1 MKCLPHLA
9 RALALSIPL
18 LLGACVQ
25 SGSPVESPAGFRQRV
40 THSGTAT
47 KKTQDRLLNGKIPPK
62 KGPSYQPQHDQ
73 DNQNRRLIEYVGSV
87 PVYRH
92 TASNAVLWK
101 HGLMVDADG
110 SPAAYSPKPGQGL
123 DYLADA
129 GHPGDWWALV
139 TDNGQPGGKPV
150 LQSRTDPMPGYYV
163 STTSLEN
170 PAHPPTSPLHWANA
184 SQVPYIVLP
193 LEHHDFGGRL
203 GDFGAVIHLSTGRV
217 AYVTVADLGPPHNL
231 GEGSV
236 ALAKAL
242 RINASPKDG
251 GVGDGVAY
259 VFFPNS
265 GDGTLKSPAEIAR
278 AGAQLL
284 TTFGGTTRWSKVMGY

>member
-1 MKCLPHLA
+1 MNPSAAIRIVLA
-9 RALALSIPL
+9 IVVAS
-18 LLGACVQ
+18 LLGACAQ
-25 SGSPVESPAGFRQRV
+25 S
-40 THSGTAT
+40 THKVSDQGISAT
-47 KKTQDRLLNGKIPPK
+47 VPPK
-62 KGPSYQPQHDQ
+62 KGRSYLPTHDLNDQ
-73 DNQNRRLIEYVGSV
+73 RTQLIEYVGSV

-110 SPAAYSPKPGQGL
+110 SPRAYSPNPGQGL

-129 GHPGDWWALV
+129 GSPGDWWALV
-139 TDNGQPGGKPV
+139 TDNGRADGRPLVQKD
-150 LQSRTDPMPGYYV
+150 SDPAPGYYI
-163 STTSLEN
+163 STTSLQD
-170 PAHPPTSPLHWANA
+170 PAYPQTSTKHWVNA
-184 SQVPYIVLP
+184 STVPFIVLP

-203 GDFGAVIHLSTGRV
+203 GDFGVVVDLASGKV

-242 RINASPKDG
+242 GVNPSPKNG
-251 GVGDGVAY
+251 GVGNGIAY

-265 GDGTLKSPAEIAR
+265 GDGTVKTAAEIAK
-278 AGAQLL
+278 AAEAHFKA
-284 TTFGGTTRWSKVMGY
+284 FGGPARLAKLLGVN

>member
-1 MKCLPHLA
+1 MKRIFLRMA
-9 RALALSIPL
+9 GAAALLVPGILSSCTQ
-18 LLGACVQ
+18 GGS
-25 SGSPVESPAGFRQRV
+25 SGEVGRIV
-40 THSGTAT
+40 TRSVTAT
-47 KKTQDRLLNGKIPPK
+47 KKAPDQQRHGKIPPQ
-62 KGPSYQPQHDQ
+62 KGPSYQTVHDQ
-73 DNQNRRLIEYVGSV
+73 GNQQRSLIEYVGSV

-92 TASNAVLWK
+92 AASNAVLWK
-101 HGLMVDADG
+101 HGLNVDADG

-129 GHPGDWWALV
+129 GSPGDWWALV
-139 TDNGQPGGKPV
+139 TSNGKSSGQPIV
-150 LQSRTDPMPGYYV
+150 QTRTDPMPGYYV

-170 PAHPPTSPLHWANA
+170 DAYPAADPRHWANA
-184 SQVPYIVLP
+184 SVVPYIVLP
-193 LEHHDFGGRL
+193 LAHHDFGGRL
-203 GDFGAVIHLSTGRV
+203 GDFGAVIHLASGRV

-242 RINASPKDG
+242 KINPSAKDG

-265 GDGTLKSPAEIAR
+265 GDGTLKSPAEIA
-278 AGAQLL
+278 ASGARLL
-284 TTFGGTTRWSKVMGY
+284 KSFGGAARWSTIMGY